1 MQLGDART
9 EPFVM
14 YVQLL
19 VSVCLVVQCV
29 HYAWLKQV
37 FSRSL
42 TFAISYIVLLSS
54 PSVTF
59 KDHLDA
65 SLLLP

>member
-1 MQLGDART
+1 MQLGDAGT
-9 EPFVM
+9 ETFVM

-19 VSVCLVVQCV
+19 VSVCLFVQCV

-37 FSRSL
+37 FSPFS
-42 TFAISYIVLLSS
+42 IPYIVLLSS